1 MSSIEDIRS
10 TRLKKIELLR
20 EAFGDIYPARSM
32 RTHTVAD
39 VLQSFAKLLKG
50 KKLVTINGRIRAL
63 RPHGGSI
70 FLDLEENGKTL
81 QVFMRKEDVEEK
93 AFELFSSSIDIG
105 DFVEIHGGA
114 YITKRKEKSILVHS
128 WKILAKSLSPLPEK
142 WHGLVDQEERY
153 RLRSLDLLANTKTRE
168 IFLLRAK
175 VIAFI
180 RSHLEKQDFIEVETP
195 ILQSIPGGATARPFT
210 THHNALDM
218 DLYLRVAPE
227 LYLKRLVVGGLDR
240 VFEVARNFRN
250 EGIDVTHNPEFTM
263 LEAYM
268 AYADYHAL
276 MKFVEELIQKLFSFV
291 FKKKEQQFDGKSIV
305 IPKTFKRITF
315 YDSLHQ
321 YALLPQV
328 ENMSEKDI
336 QIAAKRFGI
345 PTEGKARC
353 ALLEDIFRKTVRP
366 HFINP
371 TFVIDWPRELLP
383 LAKEKSTA
391 PSLAESFQLYIGGVE
406 LVKGFSELNDPVKQR
421 ELFLAQ
427 EELRIGGDQEAQRID
442 EDFIQNMEYG
452 MPPTAGFGM
461 GIDRLML
468 LLTDTHNLREII
480 LFPTLRPKKL
490 Q

>member
-227 LYLKRLVVGGLDR
+227 L
-240 VFEVARNFRN
+240 
-250 EGIDVTHNPEFTM
+250 
-263 LEAYM
+263 
-268 AYADYHAL
+268 
-276 MKFVEELIQKLFSFV
+276 S
-291 FKKKEQQFDGKSIV
+291 
-305 IPKTFKRITF
+305 
-315 YDSLHQ
+315 
-321 YALLPQV
+321 
-328 ENMSEKDI
+328 
-336 QIAAKRFGI
+336 
-345 PTEGKARC
+345 
-353 ALLEDIFRKTVRP
+353 
-366 HFINP
+366 
-371 TFVIDWPRELLP
+371 
-383 LAKEKSTA
+383 
-391 PSLAESFQLYIGGVE
+391 
-406 LVKGFSELNDPVKQR
+406 
-421 ELFLAQ
+421 
-427 EELRIGGDQEAQRID
+427 
-442 EDFIQNMEYG
+442 
-452 MPPTAGFGM
+452 
-461 GIDRLML
+461 
-468 LLTDTHNLREII
+468 
-480 LFPTLRPKKL
+480 
-490 Q
+490 